1 MFGANLTPPV
11 KLLEKTILFSS
22 TLKSEGGR
30 GLVVKTPRAGADVT
44 SLSDPGGN
52 TSRETLVR

>member
-1 MFGANLTPPV
+1 MVPNRYRFS
-11 KLLEKTILFSS
+11 KTILFSS

-30 GLVVKTPRAGADVT
+30 GLVVKIPTTGADLT

-52 TSRETLVR
+52 TMTETFVR